1 MPEVTLTTLNGL
13 KAKGEK
19 ITMLTCYDAT
29 FAKAASQAGVE
40 VLLVGD
46 SLGMVLQGHDST
58 LPVTTAD
65 MAYHTAC
72 VKRGND
78 GALILADLP
87 FMAHA
92 TPELAFANS
101 ATLMQ
106 AGAHMIKIEG
116 AAWLAETI
124 RLLAERGVPVCAH
137 MGLTPQTVNVLGGY
151 KVQGRQEAQARQMRA
166 DAIALEQAGAAML
179 LLECVP
185 SELAAEITQAVSIPV
200 IGIGAGSATD
210 GQVLVLHDMLGLSLS
225 GRVPKFVKNFMAGQ
239 PDIQSA
245 LTAWVI
251 SAASSLG
258 THSSSSMAAPA
269 CSRAMASARICRA
282 CASWRPWTL

>member
-1 MPEVTLTTLNGL
+1 MKPTTIALL
-13 KAKGEK
+13 QKYKQEK
-19 ITMLTCYDAT
+19 KRFATITAYDYS
-29 FAKAASQAGVE
+29 FAKLFADEGINVM
-40 VLLVGD
+40 LVGD

-65 MAYHTAC
+65 MAYHTAS

-78 GALILADLP
+78 GALILVDLP

-92 TPELAFANS
+92 TPEQAFANS

-137 MGLTPQTVNVLGGY
+137 LGLTPQTVNVLGGY

-185 SELAAEITQAVSIPV
+185 SELAAEITNAVGIPV

-225 GRVPKFVKNFMAGQ
+225 GRVPKFVKNFMQGQ
-239 PDIQSA
+239 PDIHSA
-245 LTAWVI
+245 LAAYVAAVKQVSFPGSEHGF
-251 SAASSLG
+251 SA
-258 THSSSSMAAPA
+258 
-269 CSRAMASARICRA
+269 
-282 CASWRPWTL
+282 

>member
-1 MPEVTLTTLNGL
+1 MPEVTLTTLHGL

-29 FAKAASQAGVE
+29 FAKVASQAGVE

-58 LPVTTAD
+58 LPVTTQE

-87 FMAHA
+87 FMACA
-92 TPELAFANS
+92 TTEQAFAN
-101 ATLMQ
+101 AGALMQ
-106 AGAHMIKIEG
+106 AGAHMVKVEG

-185 SELAAEITQAVSIPV
+185 NALAEEISQAVKIPV
-200 IGIGAGSATD
+200 IGIGAGAATD
-210 GQVLVLHDMLGLSLS
+210 GQVLVLHDMLGLSLT
-225 GRVPKFVKNFMAGQ
+225 GRTPKFVKNFMAGQ
-239 PDIQSA
+239 DS
-245 LTAWVI
+245 I
-251 SAASSLG
+251 SAAISAYVSAVKGL
-258 THSSSSMAAPA
+258 SFPAAEHGF
-269 CSRAMASARICRA
+269 SA
-282 CASWRPWTL
+282 